1 MGLFPGNKQ
10 NATPNEVGRP
20 APVPPAAHP
29 GAHAT
34 IQSRTEMQLT
44 DELVRKH
51 EESRRKYPRIH
62 LTHGEYVIAEV
73 RRHPIG
79 LLSIWFV
86 TILLVVGALAF
97 APFYGANIEAFASFF
112 MVQVSQLPTAAD
124 FALPCIALALVFG
137 FGGLLAVYVYNGNL
151 FYLTN
156 ESIIQYIQTSI
167 FSTQQ
172 QQINLVNIDDVSNY
186 QRGILQQVL
195 NYGTLHVTTEGDGQN
210 SYNFPYVASPQR
222 VTRMVNDAMEEATGF
237 AVRYR
242 HHHVEDE
249 TPKHY

>member
-1 MGLFPGNKQ
+1 MGLFPGSKQ
-10 NATPNEVGRP
+10 NVTPSETDRP
-20 APVPPAAHP
+20 ASIPPAP
-29 GAHAT
+29 GSHSN
-34 IQSRTEMQLT
+34 IQSRTEMELT
-44 DELVRKH
+44 NELMRKH

-62 LTHGEYVIAEV
+62 LTRGEYVVAEV

-79 LLSIWFV
+79 LVSIWFV
-86 TILLVVGALAF
+86 TILLVVGTLAF
-97 APFYGANIEAFASFF
+97 APFYGANIDALASIF
-112 MVQVSQLPTAAD
+112 MMQASDLPTAAD
-124 FALPCIALALVFG
+124 LALPCIALAICFG

-167 FSTQQ
+167 FATQQ

-210 SYNFPYVASPQR
+210 SYNFPFVASPQK

-242 HHHVEDE
+242 HHKVEDE

>member
-10 NATPNEVGRP
+10 NAAPSGVGSSTS
-20 APVPPAAHP
+20 VPPAPQP
-29 GAHAT
+29 GAHTT
-34 IQSRTEMQLT
+34 IQSRAEMQIPP
-44 DELVRKH
+44 ELMAKH

-62 LTHGEYVIAEV
+62 LTRGEFVIAEV

-79 LLSIWFV
+79 LVSIWAV
-86 TILLVVGALAF
+86 TILLVLGCLAFVPFYADNVNALAS
-97 APFYGANIEAFASFF
+97 IF
-112 MVQVSQLPTAAD
+112 MVKAAELPTAAD
-124 FALPCIALALVFG
+124 ITLPFLGLAVLFG
-137 FGGLLAVYVYNGNL
+137 CGGLLAVYVYNGNM

-167 FSTQQ
+167 VSTQQ
-172 QQINLVNIDDVSNY
+172 QQINLVNIDDVSNQ

-195 NYGTLHVTTEGDGQN
+195 NYGTLHVTTEGDGHS
-210 SYNFPYVASPQR
+210 SYTFQFVASPQK

-242 HHHVEDE
+242 HHRAEDE
-249 TPKHY
+249 VPKHY